1 MTRNRR
7 SDNILS
13 REGVFILEKIVSE
26 ELMAFLPVYIELK
39 GNCTSI
45 HTMVGGNYYVEK
57 SLKTFLN
64 QLAEYY
70 IVDLKAVRKYYGE
83 LLFVKNL
90 VPIPL
95 NQENV
100 FIPLKIR
107 KPICKND
114 GSTGYI
120 NIKYIE
126 KATEFKG
133 KTIIHLKNKTTID
146 TLNTIDTVNKH
157 IKNGYMVKRLYNERN
172 NSNRINEYDFFTEY
186 NKPATKG
193 DIALILSQIEK
204 VFGQD

>member
-1 MTRNRR
+1 M
-7 SDNILS
+7 
-13 REGVFILEKIVSE
+13 EKIVSE

-45 HTMVGGNYYVEK
+45 YTRDGGNYYLEK
-57 SLKTFLN
+57 SIKTFLN

-95 NQENV
+95 NSENI
-100 FIPLKIR
+100 FIPLKVR
-107 KPICKND
+107 RPICKND
-114 GSTGYI
+114 GSIGYI

-126 KATEFKG
+126 KAVESNG
-133 KTIIHLKNKTTID
+133 KTIIHLKDKTRISS
-146 TLNTIDTVNKH
+146 LNTIDTVNKH
-157 IKNGYMVKRLYNERN
+157 IKNGHIVKRLYKERN
-172 NSNRINEYDFFTEY
+172 NLNRINEYDFFTEY

-193 DIALILSQIEK
+193 DIALVLEQLEK
-204 VFGQD
+204 VFGQF